1 MRPLK
6 RSNNTLRHPNLAS
19 KNLLKQTDIPVECFA
34 VDTARPPAE
43 DPSEPEK
50 KYHGKRHEVNEKM
63 AKLNAVEK

>member
-1 MRPLK
+1 LTQQDP
-6 RSNNTLRHPNLAS
+6 
-19 KNLLKQTDIPVECFA
+19 PV
-34 VDTARPPAE
+34 E